1 MLLCSP
7 FLLVLVLLFIVSAEG
22 WVVPPAAKSIRST
35 TCRCGSLLRPEQRQ
49 QKLLSATRSP
59 AVTSGGSLHGQD
71 SCFLPLKQ
79 LEMDHYTPRI
89 VQIAGAYP
97 GLTRQQYFA
106 VSSEPA
112 APQGQWS
119 YDFSDAN
126 GPQLGT
132 VALEGNSV
140 VAECKDPVVIIA
152 EHPSLGVQLPAEID
166 GAVDLVVLVDRAKN
180 YFGERKFL
188 VLDIPGEGLSIG
200 AYHSKAELPTGSDII
215 GQVDLVQTPWLPAM
229 APTRTGFIEAD
240 EYF

>member
-1 MLLCSP
+1 MISSP
-7 FLLVLVLLFIVSAEG
+7 ILLVLILIFIDNAQG
-22 WVVPPAAKSIRST
+22 WVVPPVAKSIRSNA
-35 TCRCGSLLRPEQRQ
+35 RCGSLLLRPARQ
-49 QKLLSATRSP
+49 QQIMLSATRSP
-59 AVTSGGSLHGQD
+59 AATSGGSLHGQD

-79 LEMDHYTPRI
+79 LDMDHYTPRI

-97 GLTRQQYFA
+97 GLTRQQFFA

-112 APQGQWS
+112 PPQGQWS

-132 VALEGNSV
+132 VALEGSSV

-188 VLDIPGEGLSIG
+188 VLDIPGEGLNIG